1 MMVGMAASLQ
11 SLLRGAMATGAL
23 SMQVLGIAIPVRAA
37 AEPAPPPRIRVVTF
51 NLFHGGATSG
61 LTGDDASLDTRL
73 ELAAE
78 ALRALAPDVVGLQ
91 EASVNGH
98 RGNVAA
104 RLAERLGMHHAYAP
118 ATGRVFG
125 GGVFGWLVVTLMN
138 FNEGPAVLSRFP
150 VASIETEVLPRC
162 LRRVDPRVLLRAE
175 VQTPLGPMSVYSTHT
190 SPDAC
195 QPRRVAEIVTGR
207 RGALP
212 AIVTG
217 DFNAIETSPSI
228 RAFGEAGFIDAFRAA
243 NPAAAGAT
251 VWQPVRAEHP
261 MVSRRV
267 DYVFVVPGSRFTG
280 EVLSSRV
287 VLDTPGKQPD
297 GTTLWPSDHRAVVAD
312 ISLIELPTAAGR

>member
-1 MMVGMAASLQ
+1 MMVGMASSLQ
-11 SLLRGAMATGAL
+11 SLLRGVMAAGAL
-23 SMQVLGIAIPVRAA
+23 GAQALGIATPAGA
-37 AEPAPPPRIRVVTF
+37 AEPAPAVRIRVVTF

-73 ELAAE
+73 AMAAD
-78 ALRALAPDVVGLQ
+78 ALRALAPDVIGLQ
-91 EASVNGH
+91 EASVNGR

-104 RLAERLGMHHAYAP
+104 RLATLLGMYHAHAP

-125 GGVFGWLVVTLMN
+125 GGVLGWLVVTLMN

-150 VASIETEVLPRC
+150 VTATETEVLPHC
-162 LRRVDPRVLLRAE
+162 LRRIDPRVLLRVE

-195 QPRRVAEIVTGR
+195 QPRRVTEVVAER
-207 RGALP
+207 RSALP

-217 DFNAIETSPSI
+217 DFNAIETSPAI
-228 RAFGEAGFIDAFRAA
+228 RGLGEAGFIDAFRRA
-243 NPAAAGAT
+243 NPAATGAT
-251 VWQPVRAEHP
+251 VWQPVRDEQP
-261 MVSRRV
+261 LVSRRV

-280 EVLSSRV
+280 EVLASRV

-312 ISLIELPTAAGR
+312 ISLVELPAAAGR